1 MHKGLT
7 KKMGIKDKMREGGN
21 KLKDAAGIE
30 GNFGTYI
37 KPMAGYTCAN
47 ITLGGAG
54 YPINL
59 YHQQYLSF
67 VEGMPTDV
75 TGVISMINGLID
87 AVSDVVMGLVTDR
100 TRSKYGKHRIYVL
113 IGAIPFF
120 FAYIMKW
127 CSFGISSMGNMTYN
141 FIYYLVTAFIY
152 STCYT
157 MMSVP
162 HVAMLPTI
170 EPNYFRRTQYKM
182 VEYMMNSVGQ
192 VSSFLFMGIMLG
204 GLNMDNPSPEHRKT
218 YLFCGIILA
227 IWFVWSPILSFFT
240 CPEPSSLS
248 LHKEPINWHFLFNE
262 YRLVFKNR
270 AFRQYFLISIFNSFR
285 ASFYSYSDQF
295 FIVSIADK
303 YKHFNILNTVAGT
316 AEFMGSPVIYFLNRY
331 FDKRT
336 SGLMLTPIMIAGLA
350 VNLFVTNKTPAIF
363 LYIAAI
369 LYNFGFS
376 GPGFAIDTI
385 QPDITDVDELI
396 TGRRREGVIATFRS
410 FVSKTIS
417 SFMTGIL
424 GFSLKF
430 FGYDVTKK
438 EPHLQTAKTVFGLR
452 LNFSIMPIVF
462 GIITL
467 ILIKSFTMNKKDHEE
482 IQRVIKEKHET
493 GTVKISKSQKK
504 RLERISGVKWKDMWI
519 GKPLTK
525 KELEQIKQKNTCDLS
540 SAKEETVTVGKI

>member
-1 MHKGLT
+1 
-7 KKMGIKDKMREGGN
+7 MGNNSKNGKLRQTLSSAGN
-21 KLKDAAGIE
+21 SLKNAAGIE

-59 YHQQYLSF
+59 YHQQFLSF
-67 VEGMPTDV
+67 VEEMPTDV
-75 TGVISMINGLID
+75 TAKISMINGLID
-87 AVSDVVMGLVTDR
+87 AVSDVVMGLITDR
-100 TRSKYGKHRIYVL
+100 TRSKYGKHRPYVL
-113 IGAIPFF
+113 AGAIPFF

-127 CSFGISSMGNMTYN
+127 CSFGISAIGNMKFN
-141 FIYYLVTAFIY
+141 FLYYLVTAFIY
-152 STCYT
+152 STSYT

-170 EPNYFRRTQYKM
+170 EPDYFRRTQYKM

-204 GLNMDNPSPEHRKT
+204 GLNMDNPSPEHRNT
-218 YLFCGIILA
+218 YLLCGIVLA

-240 CPEPSSLS
+240 CPEPSSVS
-248 LHKEPINWHFLFNE
+248 LVNKPIDWKYLFYE
-262 YRLVFKNR
+262 YYLVFKNR
-270 AFRQYFLISIFNSFR
+270 SFRQYFFICLFNSFR
-285 ASFYSYSDQF
+285 SSFYSYSDQY

-303 YKHFNILNTVAGT
+303 YSHFNILNTVAGT

-336 SGLMLTPIMIAGLA
+336 SGLMLTPIMLIGLA
-350 VNLFVTNKTPAIF
+350 VNLFVSNKTPVAV

-396 TGRRREGVIATFRS
+396 TGRRREGTIATFRS
-410 FVSKTIS
+410 FSSKTIN

-424 GFSLKF
+424 GFSLKY
-430 FGYDVTKK
+430 FGYDVKKK
-438 EPHLQTAKTVFGLR
+438 EPVYQTAKTIFGLR
-452 LNFSIMPIVF
+452 LNFSVMPIVF
-462 GIITL
+462 GLITL
-467 ILIKSFTMNKKDHEE
+467 FLIKSFTMNKKDHSE
-482 IQRVIKEKHET
+482 IQRIIKEKHET
-493 GTVKISKSQKK
+493 GEVTISDEQKK
-504 RLERISGVKWKDMWI
+504 RIERIAGQKWDNMWI
-519 GKPLTK
+519 GKPLT
-525 KELEQIKQKNTCDLS
+525 LEERNKIAYKQLKDN
-540 SAKEETVTVGKI
+540 

>member
-1 MHKGLT
+1 
-7 KKMGIKDKMREGGN
+7 MGAID

-30 GNFGTYI
+30 GKFGTYI
-37 KPMAGYTCAN
+37 KPMASYTCAN

-59 YHQQYLSF
+59 YHQQFLSF
-67 VEGMPTDV
+67 VEQMPTGV
-75 TGVISMINGLID
+75 TGKISMINGIID
-87 AVSDVVMGLVTDR
+87 AISDVAMGLITDR

-127 CSFGISSMGNMTYN
+127 CSFGISSMGNMSFN

-152 STCYT
+152 STSYT

-182 VEYMMNSVGQ
+182 VEYMFNSVGQ
-192 VSSFLFMGIMLG
+192 IASFLFMGIVLG
-204 GLNMDNPSPEHRKT
+204 GVDMSTPSPSDRGK
-218 YLFCGIILA
+218 YLFSGIILA

-248 LHKEPINWHFLFNE
+248 LKNEPIDWKYLFNE
-262 YRLVFKNR
+262 YYYVFKNR
-270 AFRQYFLISIFNSFR
+270 SFRQYFLISIFNSFR
-285 ASFYSYSDQF
+285 SSFYSYSDQY

-303 YKHFNILNTVAGT
+303 YNIFNVLNTVAGT

-336 SGLMLTPIMIAGLA
+336 SGLMLTPLMIAGL
-350 VNLFVTNKTPAIF
+350 VIYSFVDNKTPSFF
-363 LYIAAI
+363 LYLATI

-396 TGRRREGVIATFRS
+396 TGRRREGTIATFRS
-410 FVSKTIS
+410 FVSKTIN

-424 GFSLKF
+424 GFSLEY
-430 FGYDVTKK
+430 FGYDVKKK
-438 EPHLQTAKTVFGLR
+438 EPVYQTAKTIFGLR
-452 LNFSIMPIVF
+452 LNFSYMPIIF
-462 GIITL
+462 GVITL

-493 GTVKISKSQKK
+493 GQVTISEEQKK
-504 RLERISGVKWKDMWI
+504 RLEKIAGQKWENMWI
-519 GKPLTK
+519 GQYAPVSSIEN
-525 KELEQIKQKNTCDLS
+525 EL
-540 SAKEETVTVGKI
+540 V

>member
-1 MHKGLT
+1 
-7 KKMGIKDKMREGGN
+7 MGAID

-30 GNFGTYI
+30 GKFGTYI
-37 KPMAGYTCAN
+37 KPMASYTCAN

-67 VEGMPTDV
+67 VEKMPTHI
-75 TGVISMINGLID
+75 TGMISMINGLID
-87 AVSDVVMGLVTDR
+87 AVSDVVMGIITDR

-113 IGAIPFF
+113 AGAIPFF

-127 CSFGISSMGNMTYN
+127 YSFGISSMGNMTYN

-152 STCYT
+152 STSFT

-182 VEYMMNSVGQ
+182 VEYMFNSVGQ
-192 VSSFLFMGIMLG
+192 IASFLFMGIVLG
-204 GLNMDNPSPEHRKT
+204 GVDMSNPSPDDRGK
-218 YLFCGIILA
+218 YLFSGIVLA

-248 LHKEPINWHFLFNE
+248 LKNEPINWKYLFNE
-262 YRLVFKNR
+262 YYLVFKNR
-270 AFRQYFLISIFNSFR
+270 SFRQYFLISIFNSFR
-285 ASFYSYSDQF
+285 ASFYSYSDQY

-303 YKHFNILNTVAGT
+303 YKIFNVLNTVAGT
-316 AEFMGSPVIYFLNRY
+316 AEFMGSPVIYFLNRF

-336 SGLMLTPIMIAGLA
+336 SGLMLTPLMIAGL
-350 VNLFVTNKTPAIF
+350 VIYSFVDSKTPSIF
-363 LYIAAI
+363 LYLATI

-410 FVSKTIS
+410 FVSKTIN

-430 FGYDVTKK
+430 FGYDVNKK
-438 EPHLQTAKTVFGLR
+438 EPAYQTAKTIFGLR
-452 LNFSIMPIVF
+452 LNFSYMPIIF

-467 ILIKSFTMNKKDHEE
+467 VLIKSFSMTKNDHSE
-482 IQRVIKEKHET
+482 IQRVIKEKHEK
-493 GTVKISKSQKK
+493 GTVTITDEQKK
-504 RLERISGVKWKDMWI
+504 RLEKIAGQKWEDMWI
-519 GKPLTK
+519 GQYSPVRTPADSRY
-525 KELEQIKQKNTCDLS
+525 TFDR
-540 SAKEETVTVGKI
+540 

>member
-1 MHKGLT
+1 
-7 KKMGIKDKMREGGN
+7 MGAID

-30 GNFGTYI
+30 GKFGTYI
-37 KPMAGYTCAN
+37 KPMASYTCAN

-54 YPINL
+54 YPLNL

-67 VEGMPTDV
+67 VEQMPTDV

-87 AVSDVVMGLVTDR
+87 AVSDVTMGLITDR
-100 TRSKYGKHRIYVL
+100 TRSKFGKHRIYVL

-127 CSFGISSMGNMTYN
+127 YSFGISSMGNMTFN

-152 STCYT
+152 STSYT

-182 VEYMMNSVGQ
+182 VEYMFNSVGQ
-192 VSSFLFMGIMLG
+192 VSSFLFMGMVLG
-204 GLNMDNPSPEHRKT
+204 GVNMSNPSPADKSK
-218 YLFCGIILA
+218 YLFSGIILA
-227 IWFVWSPILSFFT
+227 LWFVWSPILSFFT
-240 CPEPSSLS
+240 CPEPSSLG
-248 LHKEPINWHFLFNE
+248 LRNEPINWRYLFNE
-262 YRLVFKNR
+262 YYLVFKNR
-270 AFRQYFLISIFNSFR
+270 SFRQYFLISIFNSFR
-285 ASFYSYSDQF
+285 SSFYSYSDQY
-295 FIVSIADK
+295 FIISIADR
-303 YKHFNILNTVAGT
+303 YSQFNVLNTVAGT
-316 AEFMGSPVIYFLNRY
+316 AEFMGSPVIYFLSRY

-336 SGLMLTPIMIAGLA
+336 SGLMLTPLMVAGLA
-350 VNLFVTNKTPAIF
+350 IFAFVKNSTPTVF
-363 LYIAAI
+363 LYLATI

-410 FVSKTIS
+410 FVSKTIN

-438 EPHLQTAKTVFGLR
+438 EPMYQTAKTIFGLR
-452 LNFSIMPIVF
+452 LNFSIMPIIF
-462 GIITL
+462 GLITL

-493 GTVKISKSQKK
+493 GHVNITEEQKK
-504 RLERISGVKWKDMWI
+504 RLEKIAGQKWEDMWI
-519 GKPLTK
+519 GSYAPV
-525 KELEQIKQKNTCDLS
+525 
-540 SAKEETVTVGKI
+540 SASVNSEITLD

>member
-1 MHKGLT
+1 MGRNSNRGKIRT
-7 KKMGIKDKMREGGN
+7 KITNAGN
-21 KLKDAAGIE
+21 ALKNTAGIE

-67 VEGMPTDV
+67 VEKMQPDV
-75 TGVISMINGLID
+75 TGMISLINGLID
-87 AVSDVVMGLVTDR
+87 AVSDVAMGLITDR
-100 TRSKYGKHRIYVL
+100 TRSKFGKHRIYVL

-127 CSFGISSMGNMTYN
+127 CSFGISSMNNMTFN

-152 STCYT
+152 STSYT

-182 VEYMMNSVGQ
+182 VEYMFNSVGQ
-192 VSSFLFMGIMLG
+192 IASFVFMGLVLG
-204 GLNMDNPSPEHRKT
+204 GFDMPTPSPADRGK
-218 YLFCGIILA
+218 YLACGIVLA
-227 IWFVWSPILSFFT
+227 FWFVWSPILSFFT

-248 LHKEPINWHFLFNE
+248 LRNEPINWKYMFHE
-262 YRLVFKNR
+262 YYLVFKNR
-270 AFRQYFLISIFNSFR
+270 SFRQYFFISIFNSFR
-285 ASFYSYSDQF
+285 ASFYNYSDQY

-303 YKHFNILNTVAGT
+303 YRIFNILNTVAGT
-316 AEFMGSPVIYFLNRY
+316 AEFMGSPVIYFLNRF

-336 SGLMLTPIMIAGLA
+336 SGLMLTPLMLAGLGIYA
-350 VNLFVTNKTPAIF
+350 FVDNKTPSIF
-363 LYIAAI
+363 LFLATI

-410 FVSKTIS
+410 FFSKTIS
-417 SFMTGIL
+417 SFMTGLL
-424 GFSLKF
+424 GFSLRF
-430 FGYDVTKK
+430 FGYDVNKK
-438 EPHLQTAKTVFGLR
+438 EPIHQTAKTIFGLR
-452 LNFSIMPIVF
+452 LNFSYMPIIF
-462 GIITL
+462 GIITF
-467 ILIKSFTMNKKDHEE
+467 ILIKSFTMQKKDHEE

-493 GTVKISKSQKK
+493 GEVNISDEQKR
-504 RLERISGVKWKDMWI
+504 RLEKIAGQKWNNMWI
-519 GKPLTK
+519 GQPLT
-525 KELEQIKQKNTCDLS
+525 LEERESIAHSKINND
-540 SAKEETVTVGKI
+540 ETV

>member
-1 MHKGLT
+1 MGRKDNPGKVRQVLT
-7 KKMGIKDKMREGGN
+7 KTGN
-21 KLKDAAGIE
+21 QLKNAAGIE

-37 KPMAGYTCAN
+37 KPMASYTCAN
-47 ITLGGAG
+47 ITLGGAW

-67 VEGMPTDV
+67 VEQMPTHI
-75 TGVISMINGLID
+75 TGTISMINGIID
-87 AVSDVVMGLVTDR
+87 AVSDVFMGLITDR

-113 IGAIPFF
+113 MGAIPFF

-127 CSFGISSMGNMTYN
+127 CSFGISSMGNMTFN

-152 STCYT
+152 STSFT

-170 EPNYFRRTQYKM
+170 EPDYFRRTQYKM
-182 VEYMMNSVGQ
+182 VEYMFNSVGQ
-192 VSSFLFMGIMLG
+192 IISFVFMGFSLG
-204 GLNMDNPSPEHRKT
+204 GFDLPDPSPADRGK
-218 YLFCGIILA
+218 YLICGIVLA
-227 IWFVWSPILSFFT
+227 VWFVWSPVLSFFT
-240 CPEPSSLS
+240 CPEPSSLN
-248 LHKEPINWHFLFNE
+248 LRNDPINWKYLFNE
-262 YRLVFKNR
+262 YHMVFKNR
-270 AFRQYFLISIFNSFR
+270 SFRQYFLISIFNSFR
-285 ASFYSYSDQF
+285 SSFYSYSDQY
-295 FIVSIADK
+295 FIISIADK
-303 YKHFNILNTVAGT
+303 YSHFNKLTTISGA
-316 AEFMGSPVIYFLNRY
+316 AEFAGSPFIYFLTRF

-336 SGLMLTPIMIAGLA
+336 SGLMLTPIMLAGLGINA
-350 VNLFVTNKTPAIF
+350 FITDKTPVLF
-363 LYIAAI
+363 LYLAAI

-376 GPGFAIDTI
+376 GPGFALETI

-438 EPHLQTAKTVFGLR
+438 KPIEQTARTIFGLR
-452 LNFSIMPIVF
+452 LNFSIMPIIF

-467 ILIKSFTMNKKDHEE
+467 ILIKSFTMTKNDHKE

-493 GTVKISKSQKK
+493 GTVTISDEQKK
-504 RLERISGVKWKDMWI
+504 RIERIAGMKWEDMWI
-519 GKPLTK
+519 GQYAPVK
-525 KELEQIKQKNTCDLS
+525 
-540 SAKEETVTVGKI
+540 SAPEFDFYYDR

>member
-1 MHKGLT
+1 MDRKDNEIQKPSGL
-7 KKMGIKDKMREGGN
+7 GQ
-21 KLKDAAGIE
+21 KLKNAAGIE

-37 KPMAGYTCAN
+37 KPMAAYTCAN

-54 YPINL
+54 YPISL
-59 YHQQYLSF
+59 YHQQFLSF
-67 VEGMPTDV
+67 VEQMPPKV
-75 TGVISMINGLID
+75 TAKISMINGLID
-87 AVSDVVMGLVTDR
+87 AVSDVFMGIITDR

-127 CSFGISSMGNMTYN
+127 CSFGISGMENMTFN
-141 FIYYLVTAFIY
+141 FIYYLVTSFIY
-152 STCYT
+152 STSFT
-157 MMSVP
+157 MMNVP
-162 HVAMLPTI
+162 HIAMLPTI

-192 VSSFLFMGIMLG
+192 VSSFLFMGMMLG

-218 YLFCGIILA
+218 YFLCGIVLA
-227 IWFVWSPILSFFT
+227 VWFVWSPILSFFT

-248 LHKEPINWHFLFNE
+248 LVNKPIDWKYLFNE
-262 YRLVFKNR
+262 YYLVFKNR
-270 AFRQYFLISIFNSFR
+270 SFKQYFFITIFNSFR
-285 ASFYSYSDQF
+285 ASFYNYSDQY

-303 YKHFNILNTVAGT
+303 YSHFNILNTVAGT

-336 SGLMLTPIMIAGLA
+336 SGLMLTPIMLIGLA
-350 VNLFVTNKTPAIF
+350 INLFVTNKTPVAV

-396 TGRRREGVIATFRS
+396 TGRRREGTIATFRS
-410 FVSKTIS
+410 FASKTIS

-424 GFSLKF
+424 GFSLEF
-430 FGYDVTKK
+430 FDYDVKKK
-438 EPHLQTAKTVFGLR
+438 EPIYQTAKTIFGLR
-452 LNFSIMPIVF
+452 LNFSVMPIIF
-462 GIITL
+462 GLITL
-467 ILIKSFTMNKKDHEE
+467 ILIKRFTMNKKDHEE
-482 IQRVIKEKHET
+482 LQRVIKEKHEK
-493 GTVKISKSQKK
+493 GTVTITEQQKK
-504 RLERISGVKWKDMWI
+504 RLEKIAGQKWENMWI
-519 GKPLTK
+519 GQYSPIIIPEAERYTF
-525 KELEQIKQKNTCDLS
+525 DR
-540 SAKEETVTVGKI
+540 

>member
-1 MHKGLT
+1 
-7 KKMGIKDKMREGGN
+7 MGIKDKIQPSGN
-21 KLKDAAGIE
+21 KLKNAVGIE

-37 KPMAGYTCAN
+37 KPMAAYTCAN

-67 VEGMPTDV
+67 VEQMPTDV

-87 AVSDVVMGLVTDR
+87 AVSDVVMGIITDR

-113 IGAIPFF
+113 LGAIPFF
-120 FAYIMKW
+120 FAYVMKW
-127 CSFGISSMGNMTYN
+127 SSFGISSMGNMTFN

-152 STCYT
+152 STSYT

-192 VSSFLFMGIMLG
+192 VSSFVFMGLVLG
-204 GLNMDNPSPEHRKT
+204 GFDMPNPSPADKGK
-218 YLFCGIILA
+218 YLMSGIVLA

-248 LHKEPINWHFLFNE
+248 LQKEPINWKYMLHE
-262 YRLVFKNR
+262 YYLVFRNR
-270 AFRQYFLISIFNSFR
+270 SFRQYFLISIFNSFR
-285 ASFYSYSDQF
+285 SSFYGYSDQY

-303 YKHFNILNTVAGT
+303 YSHFNILNTVAGT
-316 AEFMGSPVIYFLNRY
+316 SEFMGSPVIYFLNRY

-350 VNLFVTNKTPAIF
+350 IYAFVDHKTPAVF

-410 FVSKTIS
+410 FVSKTIN

-438 EPHLQTAKTVFGLR
+438 EPIYQTAKTIFGLR
-452 LNFSIMPIVF
+452 LNFTYMPIIF

-467 ILIKSFTMNKKDHEE
+467 ILIKSFTMNKEDHAT
-482 IQRVIKEKHET
+482 IQRVIKEKHE
-493 GTVKISKSQKK
+493 GKKVKITKQQKK
-504 RLERISGVKWKDMWI
+504 RLEKISGVKWNEMWI
-519 GKPLTK
+519 GQPLTK
-525 KELEQIKQKNTCDLS
+525 AEKKALEEKALKETAE
-540 SAKEETVTVGKI
+540 VGV

>member
-1 MHKGLT
+1 MFQRKE
-7 KKMGIKDKMREGGN
+7 KIMGVID

-30 GNFGTYI
+30 GKFGTYI
-37 KPMAGYTCAN
+37 KPMASYTCAN

-59 YHQQYLSF
+59 YHQQFLSF
-67 VEGMPTDV
+67 VEQMPTEV

-87 AVSDVVMGLVTDR
+87 AVSDVIMGVITDR
-100 TRSKYGKHRIYVL
+100 TRSKFGKHRIYVL

-127 CSFGISSMGNMTYN
+127 CSFGISAMGNMKFN
-141 FIYYLVTAFIY
+141 FIYYLVTAFLY
-152 STCYT
+152 STSYT

-170 EPNYFRRTQYKM
+170 EPDYFRRTQYKM
-182 VEYMMNSVGQ
+182 VEYMFNSVGQ
-192 VSSFLFMGIMLG
+192 VASFLFMGMMLG
-204 GLNMDNPSPEHRKT
+204 GLNMDNPSPEHRPT
-218 YLFCGIILA
+218 YFFCGLVLA
-227 IWFVWSPILSFFT
+227 VWFVWSPILSFFT

-248 LHKEPINWHFLFNE
+248 LRNEPINWKYLFNE
-262 YRLVFKNR
+262 YHLVFKNR
-270 AFRQYFLISIFNSFR
+270 SFRQYFLISIFNTFR
-285 ASFYSYSDQF
+285 GSFYSYSDQY

-303 YKHFNILNTVAGT
+303 YSHFNILNTVAGT
-316 AEFMGSPVIYFLNRY
+316 AEFLGSPVIYFLNRY

-336 SGLMLTPIMIAGLA
+336 SGLMLTPIMIAGLFI
-350 VNLFVTNKTPAIF
+350 NLFVTDKTPAFF
-363 LYIAAI
+363 LYLAAI

-430 FGYDVTKK
+430 FGYDVKKK
-438 EPHLQTAKTVFGLR
+438 EPIYQTATTILGLR
-452 LNFSIMPIVF
+452 LNFSVMPIIF

-482 IQRVIKEKHET
+482 IQRVIKEKHEKGSVT
-493 GTVKISKSQKK
+493 ISEEQKK
-504 RLERISGVKWKDMWI
+504 RIERIAGQKWENMWI
-519 GKPLTK
+519 GEYSPIT
-525 KELEQIKQKNTCDLS
+525 TPTDS
-540 SAKEETVTVGKI
+540 RYTFDR

>member
-1 MHKGLT
+1 
-7 KKMGIKDKMREGGN
+7 MGAIE

-30 GNFGTYI
+30 GKFGTYI
-37 KPMAGYTCAN
+37 KPMASYTCAN

-59 YHQQYLSF
+59 YHQQFLSF
-67 VEGMPTDV
+67 VEQMPTGV
-75 TGVISMINGLID
+75 TGRISMINGIID
-87 AVSDVVMGLVTDR
+87 AISDVAMGLITDR

-127 CSFGISSMGNMTYN
+127 CSFGISSMNNMTFN

-152 STCYT
+152 STSYT

-182 VEYMMNSVGQ
+182 VEYMFNSVGQ
-192 VSSFLFMGIMLG
+192 IASFLFMGMMLG
-204 GLNMDNPSPEHRKT
+204 GLNMDNPSPEHKKT
-218 YLFCGIILA
+218 YLLCGIVLA
-227 IWFVWSPILSFFT
+227 FWFVWSPILSFFT

-248 LHKEPINWHFLFNE
+248 LKNEPVNWKYLFHE
-262 YRLVFKNR
+262 YYLVFKNR
-270 AFRQYFLISIFNSFR
+270 SFRQYFLISIFNSFR
-285 ASFYSYSDQF
+285 ASFYSYSDQY

-336 SGLMLTPIMIAGLA
+336 SGLMLTPIMLAGLA
-350 VNLFVTNKTPAIF
+350 INLFVTDKTPAIF

-396 TGRRREGVIATFRS
+396 TGRRREGTIATFRS

-424 GFSLKF
+424 GFSLEY
-430 FGYDVTKK
+430 FGYDVKKK
-438 EPHLQTAKTVFGLR
+438 EPIYQTAKTIFGLR
-452 LNFSIMPIVF
+452 LNFSVMPIIF

-493 GTVKISKSQKK
+493 GHVTISTEQKK
-504 RLERISGVKWKDMWI
+504 RLEKIAGQKWELMWI
-519 GKPLTK
+519 GQYAPVSS
-525 KELEQIKQKNTCDLS
+525 LEG
-540 SAKEETVTVGKI
+540 E